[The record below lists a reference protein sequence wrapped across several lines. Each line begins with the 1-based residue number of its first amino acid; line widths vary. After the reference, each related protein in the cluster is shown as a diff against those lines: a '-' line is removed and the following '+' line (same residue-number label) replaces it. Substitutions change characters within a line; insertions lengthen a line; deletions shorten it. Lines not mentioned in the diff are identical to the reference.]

1 VEVED
6 GEDVVHP
13 ARMDQ
18 GPGHKGEEWYL
29 EGAMAE
35 GVDVFGQNGEGASN
49 SQDGQGLD
57 RESSKLA
64 VSHIYI
70 LTIYNDS
77 EEVIPKEET
86 TYNAKITPHNPV
98 LKTTSMVPQF

>member
-57 RESSKLA
+57 GESSKLA

-70 LTIYNDS
+70 LTIYDDS
-77 EEVIPKEET
+77 EEVIPQGGNYIQCKD
-86 TYNAKITPHNPV
+86 NP
-98 LKTTSMVPQF
+98 T